1 MSYDLI
7 MRRGEVEPSPSDAA
21 SWPAP
26 SSEIVTAVR
35 AALGRC
41 RPPGSKVGRLAAYEP
56 DPAVDRL
63 DLIMGGCHMLTA
75 AMVILW
81 LNAERRQGRGTRT
94 AYANDVIHWC
104 EWLRQQNKPRLDL
117 TALTRADIGLWLTH
131 QRSLGRSKATIAR
144 RLAAL
149 SSLYRY
155 AIGHGLPLVSP
166 IHDDDHR
173 PRIKPGRRATSARV
187 LSADQITALFLA
199 CRDVRDA
206 AIVALLFSD
215 GLRVSELCSAT
226 VGEYEPVQRTIQV
239 IRKGDSA
246 DSPTRIQVA
255 PPVAALLDRWLAARP
270 AWVGPGPA
278 PLLYDTDGGRL
289 TRDGVTRTLVRLA
302 RAAGI
307 PHPRSVTP
315 HSLRASAIT
324 DQIERGRSITDVQ
337 AFAGHADVR
346 TTMTYFENAA
356 ADKRNAE
363 MAADLARVAEALP
376 PWITEEVR
384 EDGQHAA

>member
-1 MSYDLI
+1 MSYTTI
-7 MRRGEVEPSPSDAA
+7 MTNREISTSPVGMA
-21 SWPAP
+21 SWPTP
-26 SSEIVTAVR
+26 SPEVEAAVR

-41 RPPGSKVGRLAAYEP
+41 RPPGSKTGRLAAGEL
-56 DPAVDRL
+56 DPSVDRL
-63 DLIMGGCHMLTA
+63 DLIIAGCHRLTA

-94 AYANDVIHWC
+94 AYADDLIHWC
-104 EWLRQQNKPRLDL
+104 EWLRQQGRPRLEM
-117 TALTRADIGLWLTH
+117 TAITRVDIGVWLTH
-131 QRSLGRSKATIAR
+131 QRSLGRAKATIAR
-144 RLAAL
+144 RLATL

-155 AIGHGLPLVSP
+155 AIGYGLPLVSP

-187 LSADQITALFLA
+187 LSAEQITALFLA
-199 CRDVRDA
+199 CADPREV
-206 AIVALLFSD
+206 AIVGLLFTD
-215 GLRVSELCSAT
+215 GLRVSELCYAT
-226 VGEYEPVQRTIQV
+226 VADYDPDRRTV
-239 IRKGDSA
+239 KVVRKGDSP
-246 DSPTRIQVA
+246 DSPTRAQVA
-255 PPVAALLDRWLAARP
+255 PAVADLIDRWLAARRSP
-270 AWVGPGPA
+270 SDPTAT
-278 PLLYDTDGGRL
+278 PLFTDAEGGRL
-289 TRDGVTRTLVRLA
+289 TRDGVARTLARLA

-307 PHPRSVTP
+307 PHPKSVTP

-363 MAADLARVAEALP
+363 MAADLARVTTTLP
-376 PWITEEVR
+376 PWIAEVR
-384 EDGQHAA
+384 EDGSHAT